1 MEVVVTEQFAASG
14 GSIWELLR
22 DFGGILRW
30 NPSGI
35 ESVTVEGEGIGA
47 VRTIGIPGGI
57 QLQEKL
63 EAHNDDERSFSYSFT
78 GKLVIPLDDYY
89 ATMTVVDESDSSCRV
104 DWKSTF
110 QHPSM
115 DEASARKLVEGIYQA
130 GFAALKQTVEG

>member
-1 MEVVVTEQFAASG
+1 MEVILTEQFAASG
-14 GSIWELLR
+14 ESVWELLR

-30 NPSGI
+30 NTNGI
-35 ESVTVEGEGIGA
+35 ESVSVEGEGIGA

-63 EAHNDDERSFSYSFT
+63 EAHDDPARSFSYSFT
-78 GKLVIPLDDYY
+78 GKLVIPFEDYY
-89 ATMTVVDESDSSCRV
+89 ATMTVVDEGDSECRV

-110 QHPSM
+110 KHPSM
-115 DEASARKLVEGIYQA
+115 EEGAARELIEGIYLA

>member
-1 MEVVVTEQFAASG
+1 MEVTVTEQFAASG

-30 NPSGI
+30 NTSGI
-35 ESVTVEGEGIGA
+35 ESVSVEGEGIGA

-63 EAHNDDERSFSYSFT
+63 EAHDDAARSFSYSFT
-78 GKLVIPLDDYY
+78 GKPVIPLEDYY
-89 ATMTVVDESDSSCRV
+89 ATMTVIDEGDSECRV

-110 QHPSM
+110 EHPGM
-115 DEASARKLVEGIYQA
+115 DEDAARKLVEGIYHA